1 MGIISIVIYV
11 IVSFLVGILFISLW
25 LNIITP
31 SVIAHYL
38 ERFLSDPLNQL
49 NLGLIGLVVI
59 FACLAFLARL
69 SKGRREK
76 AIIIQTPQGV
86 LTIGLAAIEDMIKK
100 MFESKEELVYVKPKA
115 FLTRKGLE
123 ILIRGSLNSEINL
136 ADFSLQVQ
144 EEIKRKIEH
153 ILGGATEIKVN
164 LEVKKFSFS
173 PRKERKEEPQPQ
185 VPFRNY

>member
-11 IVSFLVGILFISLW
+11 IISFLTGILFLSLW
-25 LNIITP
+25 LNILTP
-31 SVIAHYL
+31 SVIAYHL
-38 ERFLSDPLNQL
+38 EKFLSDPLNQL
-49 NLGLIGLVVI
+49 TLGLLGLVAI

-76 AIIIQTPQGV
+76 AIVIQTSQGV
-86 LTIGLAAIEDMIKK
+86 LTIGLTAIEDMIKK

-136 ADFSLQVQ
+136 AEFSLKVQ

-153 ILGGATEIKVN
+153 ILGGTTEIKVN
-164 LEVKKFSFS
+164 LEIKKFSFS
-173 PRKERKEEPQPQ
+173 PRKEKSEEVQPQ